1 MCVKYPLLK
10 SIRCNVLPCAST
22 GIATEFLYEGTTV
35 HRRFGLGIDVEQDA
49 KIMVDVESP
58 RAQVL
63 AAADVIIMDEIS
75 STHSKIVDY
84 VDRLL
89 SAVTPRFG
97 NLPFSGKVTLS
108 VTL

>member
-1 MCVKYPLLK
+1 MIV
-10 SIRCNVLPCAST
+10 VLA
-22 GIATEFLYEGTTV
+22 
-35 HRRFGLGIDVEQDA
+35 RRFGLCIDVEQDA
-49 KIMVDVESP
+49 RIMVDVESP

-89 SAVTPRFG
+89 RAVPPRLG
-97 NLPFSGKVTLS
+97 NLPFGGKVIFLL
-108 VTL
+108 VFILWNVIYLF

>member
-1 MCVKYPLLK
+1 M
-10 SIRCNVLPCAST
+10 LPCAST
-22 GIATEFLYEGTTV
+22 GIAAELLYEGTTI
-35 HRRFGLGIDVEQDA
+35 HRRFGLGIDIQQDA

-89 SAVTPRFG
+89 RAVTPQFG
-97 NLPFSGKVTLS
+97 NLPFGGKVIFSSVFFLNVVLTLF
-108 VTL
+108 